1 MVVGRSE
8 MEQFYKDHRIEVS
21 LWLDG
26 DGWFVSLF
34 IYYHEGAT
42 NILVTFSL
50 NEQFTTYYGA
60 VEAGLAAAQRWID
73 KASQP

>member
-1 MVVGRSE
+1 MVVGRGEWSS
-8 MEQFYKDHRIEVS
+8 FTKTIASRFR

-34 IYYHEGAT
+34 IYYREKAT

-50 NEQFTTYYGA
+50 NEKFTTYDGA
-60 VEAGLAAAQRWID
+60 VEAGLAAAQTWID
-73 KASQP
+73 GGKPA